1 MRSCGHVCAAVW
13 IRTLRWFA
21 GIHCNPGAAYR
32 DVGLLEKEVEELA
45 GEKEGCGD
53 EVDFIE
59 VRRPVTSDPGIIS
72 DADILPALDG
82 SNAKLGHPAEVAMKW
97 VKKPLGSV
105 RVSLGYMSTFE
116 DVEAFCQFMEKTY
129 VDRVAGSL

>member
-1 MRSCGHVCAAVW
+1 
-13 IRTLRWFA
+13 
-21 GIHCNPGAAYR
+21 
-32 DVGLLEKEVEELA
+32 VGLTEAEVETLA

-59 VRRPVTSDPGIIS
+59 VQRPVGGDKGIVSDSDII
-72 DADILPALDG
+72 PALKN
-82 SNAKLGHPAEVAMKW
+82 SALLGHPGEVAMRW

-116 DVEAFCQFMEKTY
+116 DVEAFCQFLEKTY
-129 VDRVAGSL
+129 IDRKAPAL

>member
-1 MRSCGHVCAAVW
+1 MY
-13 IRTLRWFA
+13 A

-32 DVGLLEKEVEELA
+32 DVGLLEEEVETLA

-59 VRRPVTSDPGIIS
+59 VKRPVGSDPGIIS
-72 DADILPALDG
+72 DSDILPALTG
-82 SNAKLGHPAEVAMKW
+82 NGPQLGHPAEVAMKW

-129 VDRVAGSL
+129 LDRAGSAL